1 MMTQKERAKQFSS
14 FDSLKGLDKALQNR
28 EEYMEKNEG
37 RTVNGAHK
45 SDGKKRDNAH
55 KRSR

>member
-14 FDSLKGLDKALQNR
+14 FDSLKGLDKALHNR
-28 EEYMEKNEG
+28 EESMENED
-37 RTVNGAHK
+37 RTSNEAHK
-45 SDGKKRDNAH
+45 TKAVRKDGKTH

>member
-28 EEYMEKNEG
+28 EEYMEKSEG
-37 RTVNGAHK
+37 RAVNGAHK
-45 SDGKKRDNAH
+45 SDGKKSGKDY
-55 KRSR
+55 KGSR